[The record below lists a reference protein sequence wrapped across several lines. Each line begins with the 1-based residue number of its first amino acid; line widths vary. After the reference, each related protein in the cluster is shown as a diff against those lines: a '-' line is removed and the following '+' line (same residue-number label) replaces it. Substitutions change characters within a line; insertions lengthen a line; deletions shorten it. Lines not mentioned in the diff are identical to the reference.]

1 MGAALICC
9 YDGLFVRGLH
19 HAEFYIVKCW
29 YDGVCLYGGCWHGGV
44 FACWFVCMIEM
55 LVWQGAGMMGCWH
68 VGLLV

>member
-29 YDGVCLYGGCWHGGV
+29 YDGVCLYGVWC
-44 FACWFVCMIEM
+44 VCMLVCLYDEM
-55 LVWQGAGMMGCWH
+55 LVWR
-68 VGLLV
+68 VLI